1 MPDMPMP
8 PMPTK
13 WMGPISFGS
22 FMPAVSRAGRE
33 TGPDSRAGRNRRVR
47 PIWELGPPALR
58 CNLRTGATRS

>member
-22 FMPAVSRAGRE
+22 FMSAVSRAAGGPAPAHEPDGIGEFGRFGKRGRHDE
-33 TGPDSRAGRNRRVR
+33 GSLVRRA
-47 PIWELGPPALR
+47 
-58 CNLRTGATRS
+58 